1 MVASR
6 VDFQVPWEMGPSSF
20 TGPDTTQFPKSQH
33 IRKYSRGLTTRL
45 LATAADL
52 TCTDCRRW
60 PLHSEELCILKSPR
74 SQVEEKSEWATPVKS
89 QACLLSCWTGLLKRQ
104 LQVEGATAKGFLCK
118 PGAKTKRVRVGG
130 FQQADGEEA
139 CSIFLF
145 PIWLQQN
152 GVLALSRQRELSWNP
167 TFCICRGSL
176 HVKCILFELLFSLLK
191 NRHHNLPCGCEFLRN
206 VKHSCYRNLVPEGN
220 LLAQPCYPQVG
231 APLQVLEVATLHV
244 NDLSIFVRRPGKRK
258 KKERKK

>member
-1 MVASR
+1 M
-6 VDFQVPWEMGPSSF
+6 
-20 TGPDTTQFPKSQH
+20 
-33 IRKYSRGLTTRL
+33 
-45 LATAADL
+45 
-52 TCTDCRRW
+52 W

-89 QACLLSCWTGLLKRQ
+89 QACPLSCWTGLLKRQ

-167 TFCICRGSL
+167 TFCICCGSL

-191 NRHHNLPCGCEFLRN
+191 NWDITTYLVDVNSFGMWSTHVIGTWYLRGICWPSPAIPRWEPHY
-206 VKHSCYRNLVPEGN
+206 K
-220 LLAQPCYPQVG
+220 
-231 APLQVLEVATLHV
+231 
-244 NDLSIFVRRPGKRK
+244 F
-258 KKERKK
+258 